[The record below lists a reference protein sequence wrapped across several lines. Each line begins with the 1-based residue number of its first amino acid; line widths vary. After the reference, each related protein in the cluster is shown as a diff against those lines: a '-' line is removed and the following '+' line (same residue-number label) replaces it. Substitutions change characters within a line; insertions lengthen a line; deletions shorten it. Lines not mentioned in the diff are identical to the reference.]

1 MGPFFMLCII
11 KGCDKEQYCS
21 FLCSTH
27 YNRVRTTGNVG
38 PSKYSRADME
48 ERFWRQVDKKS
59 DDECWN
65 WKNSVM
71 STGYAKITTGG
82 RNGKQIGAH
91 RYSWELHN
99 GPIPKGSGK
108 HGTVVM
114 HTCDNRKCVNPKHLR
129 LGTQKDN
136 VDDMDV
142 KQRRINAQP
151 AGQKHGNAKFTDD
164 QVREIRVSPLNNAEL
179 GRIYGVPRQTIRYL
193 RKSGWKHIGEA

>member
-1 MGPFFMLCII
+1 MGPFFMSCSVV
-11 KGCDKEQYCS
+11 GCENDLYS
-21 FLCSTH
+21 SGLCSKH
-27 YNRVRTTGNVG
+27 YSRLRTTGTFEDG
-38 PSKYSRADME
+38 KKARATAE
-48 ERFWRQVDKKS
+48 ERFWRQV
-59 DDECWN
+59 N
-65 WKNSVM
+65 KNSNNGCWEWM
-71 STGYAKITTGG
+71 GALRTTGYGQLSVGG
-82 RNGKQIGAH
+82 RKGKQVSAH

-99 GPIPKGSGK
+99 GPIPKYDSY
-108 HGTVVM
+108 HGMIVM

-193 RKSGWKHIGEA
+193 RKGGWKHIGEA